1 MYDLIVFDWDG
12 TLMNSEAR
20 IVACMQAAAKDLG
33 HPVPESHATRDI
45 IGLGLQEAVARLFQQ
60 ADAAQV
66 DQLANQYR
74 KHFLGDSLAA
84 SVLFEGAR
92 ELLEYLEAEQYF
104 LAVATGKS
112 RRGLAKEFE
121 STGLGS
127 LFHASRCA
135 DEAFSK
141 PNPQMLHD
149 ILDQLGME
157 PHRALVVGD
166 TEYDMQMAA
175 NAGVDA
181 LGVSHGVHD
190 SSRLLE
196 SGALVCLDTLGQL
209 PGWLNERKNSKS

>member
-1 MYDLIVFDWDG
+1 MD
-12 TLMNSEAR
+12 SEAR
-20 IVACMQAAAKDLG
+20 IVACMQAAARDLG
-33 HPVPESHATRDI
+33 HPVPGNRATRDI

-60 ADAAQV
+60 VDESQV
-66 DQLANQYR
+66 EQLANQYR
-74 KHFLGDSLAA
+74 KHFLGDSLAPSA
-84 SVLFEGAR
+84 LFEGAR
-92 ELLEYLEAEQYF
+92 ELLEYLDAEQYF

-121 STGLGS
+121 STGLGT

-141 PNPQMLHD
+141 PNPQMLQD

-157 PHRALVVGD
+157 PNRALVVGD

-181 LGVSHGVHD
+181 LGVSYGVHD

-196 SGALVCLDTLGQL
+196 SGALACLDGLVQL
-209 PGWLNERKNSKS
+209 PDWLNERKNTNI